1 MRRLVFVVLF
11 FPTVSAAD
19 DTLTELERRAG
30 LGADRL
36 REILANC
43 RGPQPN
49 PNICA
54 LNDSVVLDAT
64 MRSVVAQTLRS
75 LPDTCKTTL
84 QQRQMTWE
92 AARNRYC
99 KDQASA
105 GAPGGST
112 NDAIY
117 MACHTAYTRERI
129 AQLKAV
135 TECDRIPSAPIC
147 EIGPPCPPH

>member
-19 DTLTELERRAG
+19 DTLTELERRTS

-54 LNDSVVLDAT
+54 LHDAVVVDVT
-64 MRSVVAQTLRS
+64 MRSVVAQTLHS

-84 QQRQMTWE
+84 QQRQMMWE
-92 AARNRYC
+92 AARDRYC
-99 KDQASA
+99 KDEA
-105 GAPGGST
+105 GAPSGST

-129 AQLKAV
+129 AQLKTV
-135 TECDRIPSAPIC
+135 TGCDRIPSAPTC
-147 EIGPPCPPH
+147 EVDPPCPPH

>member
-1 MRRLVFVVLF
+1 MRRFVLVVLF

-19 DTLTELERRAG
+19 ETLTELERRTG
-30 LGADRL
+30 LGPGQL

-49 PNICA
+49 QNICA
-54 LNDSVVLDAT
+54 LRDSVVVDAT

-75 LPDTCKTTL
+75 LSDTCKTML
-84 QQRQMTWE
+84 QQRQMMWE
-92 AARNRYC
+92 AARDRYC
-99 KDQASA
+99 KDEAGA

-117 MACHTAYTRERI
+117 TACHTAYTRERI
-129 AQLKAV
+129 AQLKTV
-135 TECDRIPSAPIC
+135 TGCDRIPTAPTC
-147 EIGPPCPPH
+147 EIGAPCPPH